1 MDFSHFVFDEKYLSA
16 IGWTLAHS
24 IWQIA
29 LVSVAL
35 WAVLKAMSKVNS
47 QLRYLTGLGALFLI
61 LLITCWTFVSQLSSM
76 STSEPERVLA
86 SVQQSPVSPE
96 LHFVSKEGARLF
108 GQPTAVAYWVGTME
122 SLLPYL
128 VHLWMLG
135 AIFYSGRLA
144 GSVYDLQKLH
154 KKHHESVSQ
163 KLLKRVDGLS
173 SAMGLYQKVQVLRS
187 TLVRTPVTYGFIKP
201 VILIPAALVFSI
213 SPAQL
218 EAVIAHELAH
228 IKRNDYLAHLFQSS
242 MEVLFF
248 YHPCFWWI
256 NQFVNE
262 ERENAT
268 DDLALASGISSHDL
282 AHGLAEVANYSHTPA
297 PDMALAASASKYETL
312 SRIKRILGKKSKEP
326 KLSPIIPITMILAL
340 ITASAIMVAAENQD
354 LKTADPIL
362 LTEISHDI
370 VSYNRPFD
378 TTSDSGNEVAMQ
390 DTLPAKKLPRKPDQE
405 GMPVLN
411 LTPPPQLEVEMPAM
425 PEPPPVPPVPSGDF
439 DFPQLDIHIE
449 TDSLA
454 DLAME
459 LHKLEG
465 DESPEAQ
472 KRRKVLQAAM
482 EKIQTKINTL
492 AKGFEDKMVDWHAA
506 HGDSFKKYEDEMK
519 VWEEKMKE
527 HQKAWE
533 STFAPKMEEFEKKMK
548 LWEEE
553 NAPKLKE
560 FEEKMKQWV
569 EENEEKFQ
577 WQEETGSLSH

>member
-1 MDFSHFVFDEKYLSA
+1 MDFTKFFFDEQYLSA

-24 IWQIA
+24 IWQIT
-29 LVSVAL
+29 LVSGLL
-35 WAVLKAMSKVNS
+35 WAVLRVMSKAAS
-47 QLRYLTGLGALFLI
+47 QQRYLAALSALVLI
-61 LLITCWTFVSQLSSM
+61 LAIACWTFASQLSNM
-76 STSEPERVLA
+76 SASEPDRILA
-86 SVQQSPVSPE
+86 SVQLSRVSPE
-96 LHFVSKEGARLF
+96 LFSLSEEGAAPLK
-108 GQPTAVAYWVGTME
+108 QPLAVAYWVRKME

-128 VHLWMLG
+128 VNLWMLG
-135 AIFYSGRLA
+135 ALFYSGRLA
-144 GSVYDLQKLH
+144 GSIYDLQKLH
-154 KKHHESVSQ
+154 RRHHEPISQ
-163 KLLKRVDGLS
+163 NLLKKVDSLS
-173 SAMGLYQKVQVLRS
+173 AAMGLFQKVQVLKS
-187 TLVRTPVTYGFIKP
+187 TVIRTPITYGFIKP
-201 VILIPAALVFSI
+201 VILLPATLVFSI

-218 EAVIAHELAH
+218 EAIIAHELAH
-228 IKRNDYLAHLFQSS
+228 IKRNDYLVHLFQSC

-262 ERENAT
+262 ERENAA
-268 DDLALASGISSHDL
+268 DDLALASGISSRDL

-297 PDMALAASASKYETL
+297 PNMALAASASKYETL
-312 SRIKRILGKKSKEP
+312 SRIKRILGKKSNEP

-340 ITASAIMVAAENQD
+340 ITASAIMVAAEDQD
-354 LKTADPIL
+354 LKKADPIL

-370 VSYNRPFD
+370 VRHNRPFI
-378 TTSDSGNEVAMQ
+378 TSSELRNEIGLQ
-390 DTLPAKKLPRKPDQE
+390 DTLPSKKLPGKPDHE

-411 LTPPPQLEVEMPAM
+411 LTPTPLLEVEMPPM
-425 PEPPPVPPVPSGDF
+425 PELPPVPPVPSGDF
-439 DFPQLDIHIE
+439 DFPQLDIQME

-465 DESPEAQ
+465 DESPEAK

-482 EKIQTKINTL
+482 EKVQANINTL
-492 AKGFEDKMVDWHAA
+492 AKGFEDKMVEWQAA
-506 HGDSFKKYEDEMK
+506 HGDSFKKYEAEMK

-527 HQKAWE
+527 HQKTWE
-533 STFAPKMEEFEKKMK
+533 STFAPKIKEFEKKMK

-560 FEEKMKQWV
+560 FEEKMKQWM

-577 WQEETGSLSH
+577 WPEAAGTVSL